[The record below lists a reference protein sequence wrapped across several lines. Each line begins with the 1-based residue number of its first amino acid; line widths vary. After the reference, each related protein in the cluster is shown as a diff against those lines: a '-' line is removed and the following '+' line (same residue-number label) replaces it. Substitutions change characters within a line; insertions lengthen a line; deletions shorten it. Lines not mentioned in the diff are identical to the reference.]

1 MSLKTIH
8 GKKNDSLVSI
18 GPINQPL
25 SRDHVGEVIDECLKN
40 KIMSVD
46 ILGFEYEMG
55 LFPTIQEEAKSKGL
69 RLAYKQIP
77 MEVFDKR
84 AISKGEVIFHDVAYI
99 EFKPIFK
106 KKKLSIELTD
116 FAVFYN
122 EDNLSVDENLSPGK
136 SKIIVENGQIIQKEK
151 DKNGIIKE
159 NILTKKWYD
168 WIDYWSVDFNYES
181 KPEVIK
187 FKTKDGRIE
196 EEWTGNYIFENE
208 WQSFKGKKGSEKLE
222 LKSSEKEIL
231 SGKTKVA
238 VKVVDIFGN
247 DTMKILEVKI

>member
-1 MSLKTIH
+1 
-8 GKKNDSLVSI
+8 
-18 GPINQPL
+18 
-25 SRDHVGEVIDECLKN
+25 
-40 KIMSVD
+40 
-46 ILGFEYEMG
+46 MG

-69 RLAYKQIP
+69 RLTYKQIP

-84 AISKGEVIFHDVAYI
+84 AVSKGEVIFHNVAYI
-99 EFKPIFK
+99 EFKPHFK
-106 KKKLSIELTD
+106 GRKLSIELTD

-122 EDNLSVDENLSPGK
+122 EDNIGVDENLNMGK
-136 SKIIVENGQIIQKEK
+136 SKIVVENGQIVEKKK
-151 DKNGIIKE
+151 DKNGIINEKV
-159 NILTKKWYD
+159 LTKNWYD
-168 WIDYWSVDFNYES
+168 WIDYWSVDFDYES

-187 FKTKDGRIE
+187 FKTTEGKIE

-208 WQSFKGKKGSEKLE
+208 WQSFRNTQGEKRLE

-247 DTMKILEVKI
+247 DTMKVVEVKL